1 MDNVVGHGFVVE
13 KNDIKVKYLL
23 DGNAFK
29 RCKGKHF
36 TSIVLHPRTQ
46 QAWQGKLPFC

>member
-29 RCKGKHF
+29 
-36 TSIVLHPRTQ
+36 
-46 QAWQGKLPFC
+46 

>member
-13 KNDIKVKYLL
+13 KNDIKIIYLL

-29 RCKGKHF
+29 
-36 TSIVLHPRTQ
+36 
-46 QAWQGKLPFC
+46 